1 MSQAKVIPMKTTM
14 APTAPTARAPVKS
27 TAALPDA
34 DPVRAP
40 ARVYIY
46 GLVDPRDGL
55 IHYVGR
61 TTAALRTRLHAHM
74 SLVAGDGKNLRG
86 YGLDKLKWL
95 ADLKAARMTPSIKPL
110 EEVESEHAHDAERRW
125 VQALFRAGVP
135 LTNKQYRPPSKLD
148 APEWVCGFASA
159 LVEVYRLRG
168 EAATIRG
175 ALEATGLTIDKIRR
189 AGVEDLDLREIIKAV
204 CR

>member
-1 MSQAKVIPMKTTM
+1 MKTTM
-14 APTAPTARAPVKS
+14 APTARPAPKQP
-27 TAALPDA
+27 AADSSGA
-34 DPVRAP
+34 DPVRAT

-61 TTAALRTRLHAHM
+61 TTAALRTRLNAHM
-74 SLVAGDGKNLRG
+74 SLVAGDGKNVRG

-95 ADLKAARMTPSIKPL
+95 AELKAARMTPSIKPL
-110 EEVESEHAHDAERRW
+110 EEVDAEHAHDAERRW

-135 LTNKQYRPPSKLD
+135 LTNKQYRPPSRLD
-148 APEWVCGFASA
+148 SPEWVCGFASA
-159 LVEVYRLRG
+159 LVEVYRLSG
-168 EAATIRG
+168 EASAIRG
-175 ALEATGLTIDKIRR
+175 ALEATGLTVDKIKR
-189 AGVEDLDLREIIKAV
+189 AGVEDLDLRELIKAV